1 MGKGSFIN
9 LNKKLDRLMGILT
22 PIGVCTGLFLG
33 PRVSWLKPLVTYLF
47 AFVTFSGALGMK
59 FSDFLYIKKKPST
72 AIIAIASSHI
82 VMPTIVYIIA
92 SLFFGDNPDTIT
104 GFILLYANP
113 TAVVSYIWS
122 SIYRGNDILSLSLI
136 LISTLLA
143 PIVTPYTTRLF
154 THSTVDI
161 DTTGMMLS
169 LLYMVV
175 IPCLLGVLVNTLS
188 KEKAKTEINPYL
200 KPFTKLAL
208 LLVSIINT
216 SQISGKLSLE
226 ISLLQIAV
234 LNVFF
239 AFMGFFLGFTI
250 AKIMRFTREDIVSV
264 SYTVGL
270 RNISAALVLAVNFFP
285 AETSIPVLIG
295 ITIQQVIAAI
305 FGSAF
310 IARKLPILE

>member
-33 PRVSWLKPLVTYLF
+33 PRVSWLKPLVTCLF

-72 AIIAIASSHI
+72 AIITIASSHI

-92 SLFFGDNPDTIT
+92 SFFFHGKPDTIT

-122 SIYRGNDILSLSLI
+122 TIYRGNDILSLSLI

-161 DTTGMMLS
+161 DITGMMFS